1 MHIEKLLSEA
11 LPNIDPSLVAAAVK
25 ELLERGGNQ
34 LPGST
39 TLLNAQID
47 ARDERI
53 RELEIEL
60 ADHRREINRLQ
71 TVIVNQRAGFENASP
86 AALGVLAERAR
97 QKRMEGYDDGHDNEH
112 LDFELSRAAAAYL
125 VDAIDR
131 ARGGEGYTNPPSIWP
146 WSVEDW
152 KRKPVYRQLEIV
164 CALIIAD
171 QERLNRNGLDS
182 I

>member
-1 MHIEKLLSEA
+1 MHIEKLLNEV
-11 LPNIDPSLVAAAVK
+11 LPNVDADLVKAAVR
-25 ELLERGGNQ
+25 ELRD
-34 LPGST
+34 PGCFPESAV
-39 TLLNAQID
+39 NASVANDI
-47 ARDERI
+47 AAKDERI
-53 RELEIEL
+53 KELEDEL
-60 ADHRREINRLQ
+60 ASHRREINRLQ

-131 ARGGEGYTNPPSIWP
+131 ARGGEGYNAPPSIWP
-146 WSVEDW
+146 WDVVDW

-171 QERLNRNGLDS
+171 QERLNRNGLDT